1 MKLFVFLLFT
11 FSLYAQGNDTLR
23 RPIAAFT
30 PLKDDISH
38 VNGLAIGIGMNENN
52 HRQVINGLNLEINP
66 AGPFLAAFLE
76 ARKVNNDTIFIIQNG
91 LHISTGGFLGR
102 VKQNGLG
109 ISFFNATSESNG
121 MTMTLFQNYSHRLNG
136 LHLSLFMNDSDRCNG
151 VMVSGF
157 WSYSEQL
164 RGVQLGPYSSCG
176 TLYGIQMGFVNI
188 SSEVYGV
195 QIGLFNKSW
204 KCRGLQLGLW
214 NKNEKRSLPIINW

>member
-1 MKLFVFLLFT
+1 LFIFAIFTNVGFLLIHYHNLNCGDHNSFGILNHLFMKLFVFLLFT

-91 LHISTGGFLGR
+91 LHISTGG
-102 VKQNGLG
+102 
-109 ISFFNATSESNG
+109 
-121 MTMTLFQNYSHRLNG
+121 
-136 LHLSLFMNDSDRCNG
+136 
-151 VMVSGF
+151 
-157 WSYSEQL
+157 
-164 RGVQLGPYSSCG
+164 
-176 TLYGIQMGFVNI
+176 
-188 SSEVYGV
+188 
-195 QIGLFNKSW
+195 
-204 KCRGLQLGLW
+204 
-214 NKNEKRSLPIINW
+214 